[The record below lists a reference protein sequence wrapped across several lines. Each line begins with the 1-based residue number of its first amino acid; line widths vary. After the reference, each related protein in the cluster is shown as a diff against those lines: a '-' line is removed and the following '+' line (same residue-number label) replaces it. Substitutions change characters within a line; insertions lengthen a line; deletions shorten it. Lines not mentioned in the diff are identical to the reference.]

1 MLLLLIFSSCFI
13 KLPVC
18 TFPPQGERSFFL
30 QPGEYLEQGIQDVYV
45 LSEEEGLVLR
55 AVEAFNDTE
64 EVRTD
69 GREQEERRRRHSGFI
84 M

>member
-1 MLLLLIFSSCFI
+1 M
-13 KLPVC
+13 
-18 TFPPQGERSFFL
+18 
-30 QPGEYLEQGIQDVYV
+30 YV

-69 GREQEERRRRHSGFI
+69 GREQEERRRRHSVFI
-84 M
+84 MWSQKLTEK

>member
-1 MLLLLIFSSCFI
+1 M
-13 KLPVC
+13 
-18 TFPPQGERSFFL
+18 
-30 QPGEYLEQGIQDVYV
+30 YV

>member
-1 MLLLLIFSSCFI
+1 M
-13 KLPVC
+13 
-18 TFPPQGERSFFL
+18 
-30 QPGEYLEQGIQDVYV
+30 

-69 GREQEERRRRHSGFI
+69 GREQEERNLVLTQRIGPALYLDQFNLLVK
-84 M
+84 